1 MRTLVVTLVAAVLAI
16 GVASPAAAEGGK
28 MRGSV
33 GTGSVSQNQVMDP
46 PPFQTP

>member
-1 MRTLVVTLVAAVLAI
+1 MRILIAALVAVVLAV
-16 GVASPAAAEGGK
+16 GAASPAAAEGGK

-33 GTGSVSQNQVMDP
+33 GTGSINQNQVMDP

>member
-1 MRTLVVTLVAAVLAI
+1 MKLVIAVMVAAV
-16 GVASPAAAEGGK
+16 VAVGAAAPAAAEGGK

-33 GTGSVSQNQVMDP
+33 GTGSVTQHQVMDP